1 MRLAPDLS
9 FARELQPQNIELTG
23 FRGVAVIGTTVVECP
38 VTNVAAYR
46 DGTSIDS
53 VQPKTSVVEAGSTAA
68 ADMPFSRVAVPL
80 AAVDSRAD
88 GTRFE
93 VQDAAS
99 LVLLGSR
106 PAATPRTHS
115 RQTSKSSLTLQDA
128 SRSPSKCAT

>member
-23 FRGVAVIGTTVVECP
+23 FGGVAVIGTT
-38 VTNVAAYR
+38 
-46 DGTSIDS
+46 
-53 VQPKTSVVEAGSTAA
+53 AA
-68 ADMPFSRVAVPL
+68 ADTPFSRVAVPL
-80 AAVDSRAD
+80 AAIDSRAD

-115 RQTSKSSLTLQDA
+115 RQTSKSSLTLPDA